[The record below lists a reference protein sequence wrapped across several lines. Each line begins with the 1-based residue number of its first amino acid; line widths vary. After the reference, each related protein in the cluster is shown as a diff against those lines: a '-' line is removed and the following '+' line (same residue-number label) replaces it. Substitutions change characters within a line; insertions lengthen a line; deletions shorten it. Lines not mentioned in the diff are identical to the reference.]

1 MEPWEYYKN
10 LLDQYREQLENG
22 NQDVEQDVVDLQ
34 ESLEREIDMIPDD
47 RDSSNYRK
55 VLKELKA
62 MKREFDFY
70 DQEGE
75 LDMMFPDRH
84 DEDFDEDSMSYDSV
98 FGDD

>member
-1 MEPWEYYKN
+1 MHNCEEYKAE
-10 LLDQYREQLENG
+10 LDKLRMDLENDNDVQSEVIYIE
-22 NQDVEQDVVDLQ
+22 NQIKAELENLAYKDDDQLHLELLQ
-34 ESLEREIDMIPDD
+34 EIAR
-47 RDSSNYRK
+47 
-55 VLKELKA
+55 

-84 DEDFDEDSMSYDSV
+84 DEDFDEDSMSYNSV

>member
-34 ESLEREIDMIPDD
+34 ENLEREIDMIPDD
-47 RDSSNYRK
+47 RDSSKYRK

-62 MKREFDFY
+62 MKEEFDFY
-70 DQEGE
+70 DEEGE
-75 LDMMFPDRH
+75 RKMMFPNGD
-84 DEDFDEDSMSYDSV
+84 DEDFD
-98 FGDD
+98 

>member
-1 MEPWEYYKN
+1 MEPCEYYKN
-10 LLDQYREQLENG
+10 LLDQYRDQLENG

-34 ESLEREIDMIPDD
+34 ENLEREIDMIPDD

-84 DEDFDEDSMSYDSV
+84 DDDLDEDSMNYDSV